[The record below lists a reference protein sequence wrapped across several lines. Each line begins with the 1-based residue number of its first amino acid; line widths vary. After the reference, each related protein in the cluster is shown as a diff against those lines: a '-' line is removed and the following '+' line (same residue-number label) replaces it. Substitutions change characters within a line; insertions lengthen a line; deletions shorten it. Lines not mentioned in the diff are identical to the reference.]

1 MTQQAA
7 ALRPKASQPRA
18 GPEDAHKSQPV
29 P

>member
-7 ALRPKASQPRA
+7 ALRPQGQPARA

>member
-7 ALRPKASQPRA
+7 ALRPQGQSTRA